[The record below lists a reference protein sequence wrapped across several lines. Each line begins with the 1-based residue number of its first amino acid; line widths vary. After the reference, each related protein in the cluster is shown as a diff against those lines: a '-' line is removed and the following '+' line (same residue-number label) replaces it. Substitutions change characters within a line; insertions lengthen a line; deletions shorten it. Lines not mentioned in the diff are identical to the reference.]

1 MNAKDICPNQTCLTS
16 LLLLSLR
23 NLNKGDQSYR
33 MDHLEVMW
41 AILVKRSGFFLRKHL
56 WNKEGLQ
63 QLHPDFTLK
72 IKLWKTSCCV
82 KYKEYLHKLSDV
94 NTTNNIKYK

>member
-23 NLNKGDQSYR
+23 KLNKGDQSYL

-41 AILVKRSGFFLRKHL
+41 AIVVKRSGFFS
-56 WNKEGLQ
+56 G
-63 QLHPDFTLK
+63 
-72 IKLWKTSCCV
+72 
-82 KYKEYLHKLSDV
+82 
-94 NTTNNIKYK
+94 NIY